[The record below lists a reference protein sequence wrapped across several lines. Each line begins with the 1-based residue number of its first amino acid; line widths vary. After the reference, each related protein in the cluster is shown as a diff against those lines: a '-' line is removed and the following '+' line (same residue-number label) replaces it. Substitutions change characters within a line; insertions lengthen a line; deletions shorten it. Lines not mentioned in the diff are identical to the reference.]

1 MRRICGRWLA
11 GTPIFHRFS
20 KDNFQHESANLF
32 FYTIPWFMT
41 SNAWKWGCV
50 LWNVVFLDNREQR
63 KSFILFFFFFYFKC
77 LPIYRINILKCT
89 SLRNLYSKLST
100 SHQILKFNRRLQ
112 IIETQRFQFII
123 SKRKEKKRGGGKG
136 GRKGKNVSRRKFFQM
151 KLITSCNGVLSPV
164 IEWIP
169 TYIIETMLLRD
180 EGPN

>member
-1 MRRICGRWLA
+1 
-11 GTPIFHRFS
+11 
-20 KDNFQHESANLF
+20 
-32 FYTIPWFMT
+32 MT

-63 KSFILFFFFFYFKC
+63 KSFILFFFFYFKR

-112 IIETQRFQFII
+112 IIEIQRFQFII

-136 GRKGKNVSRRKFFQM
+136 GRKGKNASRRRFFQM

>member
-1 MRRICGRWLA
+1 MNRR
-11 GTPIFHRFS
+11 T
-20 KDNFQHESANLF
+20 F
-32 FYTIPWFMT
+32 FFTR
-41 SNAWKWGCV
+41 
-50 LWNVVFLDNREQR
+50 FLDLWLRMRENGGVYCETLYSLTIES
-63 KSFILFFFFFYFKC
+63 KENHLSFFFLFYKR

-123 SKRKEKKRGGGKG
+123 SKRKEKKRRGGKG
-136 GRKGKNVSRRKFFQM
+136 GRKGKNASRRRFFQM

>member
-32 FYTIPWFMT
+32 FLRDSLIYDFECVKMGVCIVKRCIPWQ
-41 SNAWKWGCV
+41 SRAK
-50 LWNVVFLDNREQR
+50 
-63 KSFILFFFFFYFKC
+63 KIIYPFFFFYFKR

-123 SKRKEKKRGGGKG
+123 SKHKEKKRGEGKG

>member
-1 MRRICGRWLA
+1 MRENGGVYCETLYSLTIE
-11 GTPIFHRFS
+11 S
-20 KDNFQHESANLF
+20 KENHLS
-32 FYTIPWFMT
+32 
-41 SNAWKWGCV
+41 
-50 LWNVVFLDNREQR
+50 
-63 KSFILFFFFFYFKC
+63 FFFFFYFKR

-136 GRKGKNVSRRKFFQM
+136 KNASRRRFFQM

-164 IEWIP
+164 IE
-169 TYIIETMLLRD
+169 
-180 EGPN
+180 